1 MWSQSRSNRCHRSE
15 QCDEQTEPLLLLG
28 PYGGGQPRQG
38 AFIPVRCT
46 LHIQF
51 LHPINNN
58 RVQKLEWRVGW
69 ETPMQGT
76 PPPLHGP
83 STVEPADPREHQPGG
98 FNSSAGVCV
107 ALRHRYIWYRV
118 CLNPPQRQ
126 GNTPSTSKEDVWRR
140 TQGGV
145 ALQPCADVERRSGFV
160 HQHECGPSRGL
171 GATGSGW
178 EC

>member
-15 QCDEQTEPLLLLG
+15 QCVEQTEPLLLLG

-118 CLNPPQRQ
+118 CLTPPPEARKHSLNQ
-126 GNTPSTSKEDVWRR
+126 
-140 TQGGV
+140 QGGCLEENAGRGSSAAV
-145 ALQPCADVERRSGFV
+145 CRCGAQVWLRS
-160 HQHECGPSRGL
+160 P
-171 GATGSGW
+171 T
-178 EC
+178 